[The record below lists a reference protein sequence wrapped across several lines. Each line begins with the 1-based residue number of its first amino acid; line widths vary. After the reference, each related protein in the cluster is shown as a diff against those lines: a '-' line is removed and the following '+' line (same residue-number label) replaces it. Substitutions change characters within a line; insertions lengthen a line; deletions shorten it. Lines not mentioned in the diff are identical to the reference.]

1 MKTHGLFIVALFGL
15 LISFCQAQSC
25 PAGAVCDASL
35 AKAPFALLSNG
46 QQNTSL
52 DNTALQYSSNDGVF
66 RCEQDANGAVSVRYV
81 WPNSAVIYQTSV
93 RKNQDVFPGRP
104 LTTLKINNTY
114 RNDALGNPIPS
125 RSNPLVK
132 AGVAGRVVELGEKF
146 SLGQTIEQGDILFKI
161 LPQVVAHDSVTPGT
175 PEEFKFMAMLKGLW
189 RSTGICNFI
198 EMTKLEWTLG
208 IGRAIMI
215 GVGLLLLYLA
225 IFKDFEPLLLLPI
238 GFGAVMSNIPLADI
252 AGTDGILGI
261 LFQGVDFGVYPLL
274 IFLGVGAMTDFGPL
288 IANPKTALLGGAAQ
302 LGIFGALLAAV
313 ALSAFTPDSFI
324 HFSLKDAA
332 SIGIIGGADGPTAIF
347 LASRLAPNLLGSIA
361 VAAYSYMALVPI
373 IFPPII
379 RAIVPLHER
388 NIRMTQLRKVSKL
401 EKVVFP
407 ITITLLCCL
416 LLPDAAPLISMLML
430 GNLMREAMCVDRL
443 SDTAQ
448 NALMNIVT
456 IFLGLSVGSKLSAE
470 KFLNFE
476 TLGILVLGLTAFS
489 VGTTGGLLLGRLM
502 CKLSGGKVN
511 PMIGAAGVSAVPM
524 AARVVNKVGLET
536 DPQNFLLMHAMGPNV
551 SGVIGSAVAAG
562 ILLQAL
568 AG

>member
-1 MKTHGLFIVALFGL
+1 MKTPALVIAAFFGLFTV
-15 LISFCQAQSC
+15 FCQAQCC
-25 PAGAVCDASL
+25 PPKSACEVSSQR
-35 AKAPFALLSNG
+35 APFALLPVTDQVSA
-46 QQNTSL
+46 L
-52 DNTALQYSSNDGVF
+52 DNSSLQFRTNDGVF
-66 RCEQDANGAVSVRYV
+66 KCEQDASGAISVRYV
-81 WPNSAVIYQTSV
+81 WPNPAVVYHTSI
-93 RKNQDVFPGRP
+93 RNGQDVYPGRP
-104 LTTLKINNTY
+104 MIVLKITNTY
-114 RNDALGNPIPS
+114 SEDANGNPIPS
-125 RSNPLVK
+125 RSKPEVK
-132 AGVAGRVVELGEKF
+132 SGISGRIVELGEKYA
-146 SLGQTIEQGDILFKI
+146 LGQTIQQGELLFKI
-161 LPQVVAHDSVTPGT
+161 LPQVIAHDSVTPGA
-175 PEEFKFMAMLKGLW
+175 PQEFHFLAMLKGLW
-189 RSTGICNFI
+189 RSTGISNFI
-198 EMTKLEWTLG
+198 EMSRLEWTLG
-208 IGRAIMI
+208 IGRIIMI
-215 GVGLLLLYLA
+215 IVGLVLVYLA
-225 IFKDFEPLLLLPI
+225 IFKGFEPLLLLPI

-252 AGTDGILGI
+252 AGVDGILGM
-261 LFQGVDFGVYPLL
+261 LYKGVDMGIYPLL
-274 IFLGVGAMTDFGPL
+274 IFLGVGALTDFGPL
-288 IANPKTALLGGAAQ
+288 IANPKTALLGAAAQ
-302 LGIFGALLAAV
+302 LGIFGALLGAV
-313 ALSAFTPDSFI
+313 LISAFTPETFI
-324 HFSLKDAA
+324 HFTLKDAA

-347 LASRLAPNLLGSIA
+347 LASRLSPNLLGSIA

-379 RAIVPLHER
+379 RALVPMHER
-388 NIRMTQLRKVSKL
+388 NIRMSQLRKVSKL

-407 ITITLLCCL
+407 ISITLLCCL

-456 IFLGLSVGSKLSAE
+456 IFLGLSVGSKLSAD

-476 TLGILVLGLTAFS
+476 TLGILVLGLFAFS
-489 VGTTGGLLLGRLM
+489 MGTAGGLWLGRLM
-502 CKLSGGKVN
+502 CKISGGKIN